1 MSFEGQKDLDVEFG
15 DIVPSDGSES
25 SYGHVY
31 ALVVGDCSP
40 RFTFRRGHCGDA
52 EGRVFQGEMS

>member
-1 MSFEGQKDLDVEFG
+1 MSFEGEKDLDVEFS

-40 RFTFRRGHCGDA
+40 RFTLRRGHCGDA
-52 EGRVFQGEMS
+52 EADIEGE